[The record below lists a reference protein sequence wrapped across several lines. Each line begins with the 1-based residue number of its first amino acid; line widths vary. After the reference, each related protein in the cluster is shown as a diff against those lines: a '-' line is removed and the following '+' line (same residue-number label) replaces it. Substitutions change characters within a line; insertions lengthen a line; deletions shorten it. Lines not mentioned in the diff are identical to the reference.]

1 MQSLRAV
8 LVPLAC
14 SVFLLHAGPQP
25 APQAYLQRGLHLAYL
40 YNWIEA
46 APDFQAAEKGFR
58 AAGDKRNALYAH
70 LGLMRATI
78 ERHNLPRASAKL
90 GTELESNA
98 LLKSDK
104 QLRMF
109 CLMVKG
115 DIDLEID
122 TRTARRDWEQVQ
134 ALAHSLGDK
143 RWENRASAQIGIT
156 AFYDGDLQT
165 ASKNVGRAV
174 AVAARIH
181 DAGAEIRY
189 TTVLG
194 MALSQAKM
202 YSQALPY
209 FRRALALARKT
220 PDSGYPLFTYEAELE
235 AFIGLQR
242 YGDAQRLGDDM
253 LRHVQTQYRTGGP
266 QVEIL
271 PFLARVALARG
282 DVPRAIADLKKSIA
296 ICKAAGYQHEQ
307 TEPEAMLAEIFRK
320 QGNFPQ
326 AEYFAAR
333 AAADTQA
340 SGDKWSLPQ
349 RLQILA
355 QLQVSQGKYTEADR
369 TYDRASAFIDSALA
383 NSPSVLEKTA
393 LIKASSSLY
402 TEHFALV
409 ASRLHNPAKAYSIV
423 EQVRGRVAADLLMS
437 GSVSP
442 QKAKE
447 IEHRLSLLQ
456 LRMMS
461 AKSPE
466 QINRLRNR
474 IFSIEESRWVTPGV
488 NILKRKARETVP
500 VATVQRSLD
509 PSTAVLEY
517 VIADPRS
524 YCLAITHDSFRI
536 VTLPGKSS
544 IDELA
549 ASYLK
554 SARAKLPAH
563 AEARKLFDALLGPVS
578 KAAYKQK
585 LVIVRD
591 GQLHLFPF
599 DALEDPSGRYV
610 AESHVVAYAP
620 SVTSFYLLRQE
631 TTGREDSMGPL
642 LAVGGV
648 PYAQTGLRQIS
659 LVRGEN
665 PVLGNLPDSTQEVRD
680 ANAAIPGH
688 NKLLLGTAATESAFK
703 HAVGR
708 QRYGT
713 IHLAVHGFANDA
725 DPNRAALALL
735 PDLAAGEDGFLHAS
749 EIAMLHLH
757 ANLVVLSACDT
768 AVGPIQGEE
777 GISTL
782 ARAFLFAGAKAVVST
797 LWPVQAASSL
807 LLMSRFYAHIESG
820 EPPAFALADAKRDVL
835 RSFGKAAVPYYWA
848 AYTFEGA
855 PGPAHR

>member
-1 MQSLRAV
+1 M
-8 LVPLAC
+8 
-14 SVFLLHAGPQP
+14 H
-25 APQAYLQRGLHLAYL
+25 LQRGLHLAYL
-40 YNWIEA
+40 YNWTDA
-46 APDFQAAEKGFR
+46 APDFQAAEKGFTS
-58 AAGDKRNALYAH
+58 AGDKRNALYAH
-70 LGLMRATI
+70 LGLIRATI
-78 ERHNLPRASAKL
+78 EQHNLPRASAQL
-90 GTELESNA
+90 STELEANP

-109 CLMVKG
+109 CLIVKG

-134 ALAHSLGDK
+134 ALAHSLGDE

-165 ASKNVGRAV
+165 ASRNVGRAV

-202 YSQALPY
+202 YNQALPY
-209 FRRALALARKT
+209 FRKALALARKT
-220 PDSGYPLFTYEAELE
+220 PDSGYPLFTYEAKLE
-235 AFIGLQR
+235 AFIGLKR
-242 YGDAQRLGDDM
+242 YGNAQRLGDNM
-253 LRHVQTQYRTGGP
+253 LRHVQAEYRTDGP
-266 QVEIL
+266 QEEIL
-271 PFLARVALARG
+271 SDLARIALARG
-282 DVPRAIADLKKSIA
+282 DMQRAIADLKKSIA

-320 QGNFPQ
+320 QGNFPR

-409 ASRLHNPAKAYSIV
+409 ASRLQNPAKAYNIV
-423 EQVRGRVAADLLMS
+423 EQVRGRVAADLLLS

-447 IEHRLSLLQ
+447 IEHRISLLQ

-461 AKSPE
+461 AQSPE
-466 QINRLRNR
+466 QLNRLRNR
-474 IFSIEESRWVTPGV
+474 IFDVEESRWVTPGV

-517 VIADPRS
+517 VIANPHS
-524 YCLAITHDSFRI
+524 YCLAITHGSFRI
-536 VTLPGKSS
+536 VALPGKSR
-544 IDELA
+544 IDELTA
-549 ASYLK
+549 AYLK

-563 AEARKLFDALLGPVS
+563 AEARKLFDALLAPVS
-578 KAAYKQK
+578 AAASKQK

-591 GQLHLFPF
+591 GQLDLLPF
-599 DALEDPSGRYV
+599 DAFEDRSGRYV
-610 AESHVVAYAP
+610 VESHVVAYAP

-631 TTGREDSMGPL
+631 AAGKKDSMSPL

-648 PYAQTGLRQIS
+648 PYSQTGLRQIS
-659 LVRGEN
+659 FVRGQKS

-688 NKLLLGTAATESAFK
+688 NKLLLGAAATESAFK
-703 HAVGR
+703 HALSR
-708 QRYGT
+708 RYGT

-725 DPNRAALALL
+725 NPNQASLALL
-735 PDLAAGEDGFLHAS
+735 PDPAAGEDGFLHAS
-749 EIAMLHLH
+749 EIAMLHLD

-782 ARAFLFAGAKAVVST
+782 SRAFLFAGAKAVVST

-807 LLMSRFYAHIESG
+807 LLMGRFYSHIESG

-848 AYTFEGA
+848 GYTFEGA